1 MKRRQRAPWRRAG
14 FTLIELLVVLAIMA
28 SLMTLVVPRYATQT
42 DRAEEVVLRHN
53 LMTMREAIDRF
64 HADHGGYPA
73 SLEVLVERAY
83 LRQLPVDPITQS
95 TTSWQII
102 PPPAEPSG
110 IGAPATSSAHGVFD
124 VRSTATGK
132 ARDGTPFQDL

>member
-1 MKRRQRAPWRRAG
+1 MKRRQGTPWRRAG
-14 FTLIELLVVLAIMA
+14 FTLIELLVMLAIMA

-42 DRAEEVVLRHN
+42 DRAEEVVLRHT

-73 SLEVLVERAY
+73 SLEVLVECAY

-95 TTSWQII
+95 STSWAIV
-102 PPPAEPSG
+102 PPPAESSG
-110 IGAPATSSAHGVFD
+110 IGAPVAGSA
-124 VRSTATGK
+124 
-132 ARDGTPFQDL
+132 